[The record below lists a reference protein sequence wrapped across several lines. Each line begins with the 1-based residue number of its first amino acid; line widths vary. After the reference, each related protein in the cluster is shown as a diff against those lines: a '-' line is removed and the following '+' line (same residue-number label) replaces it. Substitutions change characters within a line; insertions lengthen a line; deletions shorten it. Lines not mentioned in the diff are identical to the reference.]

1 MTWGPTAWGAPDD
14 SPFAERLTRLL
25 SSGQR
30 SDEVA
35 LQTVRARLDELPPIS
50 SGHRGEN
57 AGFHSRFQSHSTA
70 PMDIVIDLGRAYP
83 IGQVVVFPA
92 RGMFRGARVGG
103 YGFPEHF
110 IIELSRDAEFTE
122 VIRCYDSRDELPSP
136 QADYPTQIVLQ
147 ETLEARFLRLRVL
160 EHWTRDDGRIL
171 SAFGEIMVLAEG
183 RNVALRAEVDAD
195 AFISLPDWDR
205 DHLVDGQTDL
215 GLPIEPHPSPTN
227 GFLSQGHKQPLTKK
241 WVQLKLAAPARIDE
255 VVLIPA
261 QPMDAPDQFGHG
273 FPRRFRLLVSAD
285 PEFASPHV
293 LADHLEQVF
302 PNPGD
307 NPVVFSTG
315 GTEVRF
321 VRLEVEEMWHIS
333 NGYFN
338 IALAEVQVFADG
350 KNVALGAE
358 VTASDVFSMPAFDDV
373 WKPEYLVDG
382 FSSQNRLIGLESW
395 LAGLAERQASERQ
408 INYLERRIGDRV
420 DRTFGIVLGFAAMI
434 VVGSLGLVGLLVIRR
449 KRAMRQQQE
458 TIRAR
463 IARDL
468 HDDIGSRLGGIRLL
482 SESLLEAGE
491 LPESLRADLDLLH
504 RSSGEATDAMR
515 DIVWLLD
522 TRERSLVRL
531 RQQMRRLVPSI
542 LASIPYEF
550 EAVAEPEAEVGF
562 EFRRQVLLAF
572 REALNNAVRHSHSE
586 RIGIRVGG
594 NTAKFWFEVRDWGR
608 GFTAAADSSGHG
620 VANLRKR
627 VESLGGE
634 VVIDSVPGAGT
645 TVLFSAP
652 YELSKRTRSR

>member
-1 MTWGPTAWGAPDD
+1 MTWGPTVWGAPDD

-25 SSGQR
+25 SSDQR
-30 SDEVA
+30 SDEVS
-35 LQTVRARLDELPPIS
+35 LQNFRVRLDELPPLS

-57 AGFHSRFQSHSTA
+57 AGFHSRFQSQSA
-70 PMDIVIDLGRAYP
+70 EPMDIVIDLGRSYP
-83 IGQVVVFPA
+83 IDQVVVFPA

-110 IIELSRDAEFTE
+110 VVELSRDTEFAE
-122 VIRCYDSRDELPSP
+122 VIRCYDSRDERPSA

-183 RNVALRAEVDAD
+183 RNVALRAKVEAD
-195 AFISLPDWDR
+195 AFIALPDWDR

-215 GLPIEPHPSPTN
+215 GLPIEPQPSPTN

-273 FPRRFRLLVSAD
+273 FPRRFRLLVSTGS
-285 PEFASPHV
+285 EFGSPHV
-293 LADHLEQVF
+293 LSDHLEKAF

-307 NPVVFSTG
+307 NPVVFSAG
-315 GTEVRF
+315 RAEARF

-333 NGYFN
+333 NGFFN
-338 IALAEVQVFADG
+338 LALAEVQVFADG

-358 VTASDVFSMPAFDDV
+358 VTASDVFSRPAFDDV

-382 FSSQNRLIGLESW
+382 FSSQNRLIGFESW

-408 INYLERRIGDRV
+408 INDLERRIGDRV

-434 VVGSLGLVGLLVIRR
+434 VVGSLGLVGFLVIRR

-482 SESLLEAGE
+482 SENLLEAEE
-491 LPESLRADLDLLH
+491 LPEDLKADLDLLH

-522 TRERSLVRL
+522 TRERSLGRL
-531 RQQMRRLVPSI
+531 RQQMRRLIPSI
-542 LASIPYEF
+542 LVSIPYEF

-572 REALNNAVRHSHSE
+572 RETLNNAGRHSHSD
-586 RIGIRVGG
+586 RIGIRIGG
-594 NTAKFWFEVRDWGR
+594 NAAQFWFEVRDWGR

-627 VESLGGE
+627 AESLGGE
-634 VVIDSVPGAGT
+634 VEIDSVPGAGT

-652 YELSKRTRSR
+652 YELSKRSRSR